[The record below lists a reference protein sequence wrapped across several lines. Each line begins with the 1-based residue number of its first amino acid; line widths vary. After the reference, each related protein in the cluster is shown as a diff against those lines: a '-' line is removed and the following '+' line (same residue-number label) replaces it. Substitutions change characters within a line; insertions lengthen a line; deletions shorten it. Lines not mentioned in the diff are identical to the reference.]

1 MTAAPLLALCIS
13 AAAVWLLV
21 RAAARLPH
29 AQPSARSLHEAP
41 VPRVGGLAIWAGV
54 VPALAIARPAP
65 GLDTP
70 AAVALYAGTAAIALV
85 SLLDDWRGV
94 PTMVRLAVHA
104 GAAAAF
110 AIALDRGVPASV
122 PLILATALSLV
133 WVANLYNFMDGSDGI
148 AGVMTLCGFA
158 AYGAAATINGLSGT
172 VYFCV
177 AAATLPFLVVNVPPA
192 RMFLGDVG
200 AVPLG
205 FLAAAFGLAG
215 IRGGAWPAWLPWLV
229 FLPFVA
235 DATVTLATRLARGER
250 VWEAHKS
257 HYYQRL
263 HQMGAG
269 HRGTAAVY
277 GALALGTA
285 LTAVLC
291 VAWTPGAGWVA
302 VAAWIAVHA
311 MLFATI
317 DYHWRRRTRD
327 KRKSG

>member
-13 AAAVWLLV
+13 AAALWLLLH
-21 RAAARLPH
+21 AAARLPH
-29 AQPSARSLHEAP
+29 AHPSGRSLHAVP

-54 VPALAIARPAP
+54 VPVLAIAHPPP
-65 GLDTP
+65 GLDVP

-85 SLLDDWRGV
+85 SLLDDWRGM

-104 GAAAAF
+104 GAAVAF
-110 AIALDRGVPASV
+110 AMALDRAPVSV
-122 PLILATALSLV
+122 PLIGATALVLV
-133 WVANLYNFMDGSDGI
+133 WVANLYNFMDGSDCI
-148 AGVMTLCGFA
+148 AGVMTLCGFV
-158 AYGAAATINGLSGT
+158 AYGAAATINGDSGT
-172 VYFCV
+172 VYFCI
-177 AAATLPFLVVNVPPA
+177 AAATVPFLFVNVPPA

-235 DATVTLATRLARGER
+235 DATVTLARRVARGER

-269 HRGTAAVY
+269 HWGTAVVY
-277 GALALGTA
+277 GALAVGTA
-285 LTAVLC
+285 LTAVAC
-291 VAWTPGAGWVA
+291 VAWAPDAGWKAIA
-302 VAAWIAVHA
+302 VWIAVHA

-317 DYHWRRRTRD
+317 DYHWHRRTRD

>member
-1 MTAAPLLALCIS
+1 
-13 AAAVWLLV
+13 
-21 RAAARLPH
+21 LPH

-215 IRGGAWPAWLPWLV
+215 IRGGAMTTLSFMGFLQARPELVKAVVEPALQKLVTAFTGVRTNYTTAAALP
-229 FLPFVA
+229 
-235 DATVTLATRLARGER
+235 TLAGDTRTMQQGRANLATSAFGCRP
-250 VWEAHKS
+250 H
-257 HYYQRL
+257 L
-263 HQMGAG
+263 
-269 HRGTAAVY
+269 
-277 GALALGTA
+277 
-285 LTAVLC
+285 
-291 VAWTPGAGWVA
+291 
-302 VAAWIAVHA
+302 
-311 MLFATI
+311 
-317 DYHWRRRTRD
+317 RTRPQTLD
-327 KRKSG
+327 LFHPDVSIKRGSLDAA